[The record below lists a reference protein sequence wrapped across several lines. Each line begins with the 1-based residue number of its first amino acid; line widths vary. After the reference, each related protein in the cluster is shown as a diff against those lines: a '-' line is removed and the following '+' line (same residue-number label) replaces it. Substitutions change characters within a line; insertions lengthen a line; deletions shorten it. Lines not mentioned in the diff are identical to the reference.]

1 MAVNE
6 TSFLPSSVSE
16 IPNWFTSFA
25 FPWAIDKI
33 THVAPRIQEIILAP
47 IIQTEML
54 WAVIPLLATLLLM
67 TFYFGAH
74 KGESLGWNT
83 AFGNSMVLI
92 FTSINLLQHLYGNIS
107 LDSLAFNEKTLIA
120 LALMGEGFFLM
131 FIDFFHFVPEKVA
144 FYISSPLHVNLL
156 AILGV
161 IIVYSETIGL
171 DFLTIFAVILIYVV
185 VGVGLH
191 LFKFF
196 IPSTKAHIEKVT
208 QHSYLELEKPGIDDK

>member
-1 MAVNE
+1 MVVNE
-6 TSFLPSSVSE
+6 TSFLPSAVSDF
-16 IPNWFTSFA
+16 PDWFTSFA

-33 THVAPRIQEIILAP
+33 THVAPRVQEIILAP

-54 WAVIPLLATLLLM
+54 WAVIPLFATLLLM

-107 LDSLAFNEKTLIA
+107 IDSLVFNEDTLIA
-120 LALMGEGFFLM
+120 LALMGEGIFLM

-161 IIVYSETIGL
+161 IIVYSETISL
-171 DFLTIFAVILIYVV
+171 DFLTVLAVVLIYIA
-185 VGVGLH
+185 VGVALQI
-191 LFKFF
+191 FKFF
-196 IPSTKAHIEKVT
+196 IPSAKAHIERMT
-208 QHSYLELEKPGIDDK
+208 ERSYLRLEKAEMER